1 MKNEIKDKPVMTTQD
16 MILTKQYRF
25 VELF

>member
-1 MKNEIKDKPVMTTQD
+1 MTTQD

>member
-1 MKNEIKDKPVMTTQD
+1 MQTEIKDKPVITTKQ

-25 VELF
+25 VDHI